1 MNILKWIW
9 HKNFDMCE
17 CSCLGALLICVDCA
31 NICKTFVFAFP

>member
-17 CSCLGALLICVDCA
+17 CSCLGALLCVDCA